1 MIESSEN
8 RGAQMGDE
16 LDLAAGDVA
25 ILAGDRPGLVL
36 ALGQPGS
43 AAPELGEVVGKAG
56 GPVLARLLDAAGL
69 SAAAGASAG
78 FLDARWVR
86 LTEESASKLA
96 ERGFAHDGDG
106 LAMGLIR
113 GDRGRIE
120 HVVRFAEGT
129 NPVAAALMVQSL
141 ATQARLQRI
150 EQKLDELSEKVDV
163 LLEGSR
169 IEVEAQLAAN
179 LDTLRRIERRV
190 EDRGRVDDAD
200 WSSLAAIESPI
211 KQVYHQT
218 VQWLAPLRAFLHD
231 GELNVREQVQL
242 LRANLGVRDVEF
254 WLRMH
259 VYSELAMKRW
269 ELLYLWHEADAAPER
284 LAAEAAQFESRA
296 AERHEEL
303 AALYLLLADYL
314 DGDDELSVWQRLQVL
329 NRVRL
334 ARLRIELGQVAN
346 AYGEALDQATF
357 ELPEYVPD
365 DAAGAS
371 GPIIDVSALR
381 DQVGGAARDALTAG
395 AEIGART
402 GEWMKGRT
410 DQLARL
416 RPGRRHAAEK
426 DEDEEQ
432 HR

>member
-1 MIESSEN
+1 
-8 RGAQMGDE
+8 MGT
-16 LDLAAGDVA
+16 DLNLEAGDVA
-25 ILAGDRPGLVL
+25 VLAGDRPGLVL
-36 ALGQPGS
+36 ALGRPGTS
-43 AAPELGEVVGKAG
+43 AAELGEVVGRAD
-56 GPVLARLLDAAGL
+56 GPVLTRLLDAAGL
-69 SAAAGASAG
+69 SAAAGSSAG

-96 ERGFAHDGDG
+96 ERGFAYDGDG
-106 LAMGLIR
+106 LVMGLVR

-120 HVVRFAEGT
+120 HVVRFADGT

-141 ATQARLQRI
+141 ATQMRLQRI
-150 EQKLDELSEKVDV
+150 EQKLDELSEQVDV

-190 EDRGRVDDAD
+190 DDRGSVDDAD
-200 WSSLAAIESPI
+200 WASLAAIETPT

-218 VQWLAPLRAFLHD
+218 VQWLAPLRAFLDD
-231 GELNVREQVQL
+231 GELNVKEQVQL

-284 LAAEAAQFESRA
+284 LAAEAAQCEMRA

-303 AALYLLLADYL
+303 AMLYELLADYL
-314 DGDDELSVWQRLQVL
+314 DSDDELSVWQRLQVL

-334 ARLRIELGQVAN
+334 ARLRVELGRVAN
-346 AYGEALDQATF
+346 VYGEALEQAIF
-357 ELPEYVPD
+357 ELPEYVAD
-365 DAAGAS
+365 VAAGAS
-371 GPIIDVSALR
+371 GPIIDVTALR
-381 DQVGGAARDALTAG
+381 AQVGGVARDALSAG
-395 AEIGART
+395 AEVGART

-410 DQLARL
+410 GQLARL
-416 RPGRRHAAEK
+416 KRNRRQPAEK
-426 DEDEEQ
+426 DEDE
-432 HR
+432 